1 MPYFSLIIPTFNRA
15 HLISKTLDSL
25 KNQTFTD
32 FEVLI
37 IDDGSTDN
45 TFEVIQPYLNNQ
57 FQYYKKENA
66 ERAAARNYGSKLAK
80 GKYINWFDSDDLA
93 LPNHLEEAHLYLNET
108 NYEVIHLAFAYLN
121 ANNLIYN
128 DSLSLPKE
136 LNSILH
142 KGNILSCN
150 GVFVKKHVALKHL
163 FNETRIL
170 SASEDYELWL
180 RLASEYTIYHVKV
193 ISSYIVQHEERS
205 VLTMTDATKLID
217 RFQTFIFLI
226 KNNSKVTLFFGN
238 KIKYLLMK
246 NYLWLAVDLA
256 VNGHKKLGFK
266 YLIKAI
272 RSNWKCLFQKS
283 FFAVIKHLLI
293 TKF

>member
-1 MPYFSLIIPTFNRA
+1 MPYFSIIIPTYNRA

-25 KNQTFTD
+25 KNQNFTD

-45 TFEVIQPYLNNQ
+45 TFEVIQPYLNDQ
-57 FQYYKKENA
+57 FHYFKKENA
-66 ERAAARNYGSKLAK
+66 ERAAARNYGTKLAK

-93 LPNHLEEAHLYLNET
+93 LPNHLEEAYLFLNKT
-108 NYEVIHLAFAYLN
+108 NYEVIHLAYAFIN
-121 ANNLIYN
+121 ANNFIYN
-128 DSLSLPKE
+128 DSLTLPKE

-150 GVFVKKHVALKHL
+150 GVFVKKQVALRHL

-180 RLASEYTIYHVKV
+180 RLASEYTIYHVNV
-193 ISSYIVQHEERS
+193 ITSYIVQHDERS

-217 RFQTFIFLI
+217 RFQTFINLV

-266 YLIKAI
+266 YLIKALNAN
-272 RSNWKCLFQKS
+272 RKCLLQKT
-283 FFAVIKHLLI
+283 FYATIKHLLY
-293 TKF
+293 

>member
-1 MPYFSLIIPTFNRA
+1 MPYFSIIIPTYNRA

-25 KNQTFTD
+25 KNQNFRD

-37 IDDGSTDN
+37 VDDGSTDN
-45 TFEVIQPYLNNQ
+45 TFEVIQPYLNDQ

-93 LPNHLEEAHLYLNET
+93 LSKHLEEAYNFLSKSEHD
-108 NYEVIHLAFAYLN
+108 VIHLGYAYLN
-121 ANNLIYN
+121 SENIVYN
-128 DSLSLPKE
+128 DSENFPVK
-136 LNSILH
+136 LNSIIH
-142 KGNILSCN
+142 KGNVLSCN
-150 GVFVKKHVALKHL
+150 GVFVKRQTALKHL

-180 RLASEYTIYHVKV
+180 RLASEYTIYHVNV
-193 ISSYIVQHEERS
+193 ITSYIVQHDERS
-205 VLTMTDATKLID
+205 VLTMTDSTKLID

-226 KNNSKVTLFFGN
+226 KNNPKVILFFGN

-256 VNGHKKLGFK
+256 VNGHKKSALK
-266 YLIKAI
+266 YLIKAFKVN
-272 RSNWKCLFQKS
+272 RKCLFQKS
-283 FFAVIKHLLI
+283 FYATIKHLI
-293 TKF
+293 F

>member
-25 KNQTFTD
+25 KNQNFKD

-66 ERAAARNYGSKLAK
+66 ERAAARNYGTKLAK

-93 LPNHLEEAHLYLNET
+93 LPNHLEEAYLFLNET
-108 NYEVIHLAFAYLN
+108 NYEVIHLAYAYLN
-121 ANNLIYN
+121 TNNLIYN

-150 GVFVKKHVALKHL
+150 GVFVKKQVALRHL

-180 RLASEYTIYHVKV
+180 RLASEFTIYHLNT
-193 ISSYIVQHEERS
+193 ITSYIVQHYERS
-205 VLTMTDATKLID
+205 VLTMTDSTKLID

-226 KNNSKVTLFFGN
+226 KNNPKVTLFFGN

-266 YLIKAI
+266 YLIKALNAN
-272 RSNWKCLFQKS
+272 RKCLLQKT
-283 FFAVIKHLLI
+283 FYATIKHLLY
-293 TKF
+293 